1 MNNAYSTI
9 SDIEKVFEYL
19 DGNMSAHVDLRGV
32 LEQAQ
37 ATGKTKN
44 IYCKFF
50 SVTLYK
56 KGTMHIKFHNQA
68 LVDRFNIY
76 CCGKKNWLPPN
87 YGRAA
92 YADMSKEAQEVVDGF
107 NGNGTEGSGATAYGE
122 VMKRQGYFLSE
133 PGGQMLA
140 LPGA

>member
-1 MNNAYSTI
+1 
-9 SDIEKVFEYL
+9 
-19 DGNMSAHVDLRGV
+19 MSAHVNLHGV
-32 LEQAQ
+32 LQAAHSCGQ
-37 ATGKTKN
+37 TKN
-44 IYCKFF
+44 IQCKFF

-76 CCGKKNWLPPN
+76 CCQKKNWLPPN
-87 YGRAA
+87 YGRTA
-92 YADMSKEAQEVVDGF
+92 YADMSQEAQAIVDGF
-107 NGNGTEGSGATAYGE
+107 DGDGTEGSGKAAYAE
-122 VMKRQGYFLSE
+122 IVARQGYFLAE